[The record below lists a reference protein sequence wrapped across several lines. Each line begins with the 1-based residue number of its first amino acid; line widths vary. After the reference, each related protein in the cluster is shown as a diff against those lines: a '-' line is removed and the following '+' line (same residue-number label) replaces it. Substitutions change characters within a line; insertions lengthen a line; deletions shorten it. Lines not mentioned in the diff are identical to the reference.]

1 VKRTSAK
8 HELAATLLAED
19 RLSDAEI
26 ARRCGV
32 TERTLNNWKQQPEF
46 QKRLSAVTAK
56 FSDRVV
62 GAAITQKNKRLEVL
76 QNLQDRLLQ
85 VVDER
90 SQDPAMAKVPGG
102 KTGLVVRKL
111 KTVGTGNDARVVP
124 EYSIDG
130 QVLKEIQQVHK
141 NARAEARMFD
151 PEGPHE

>member
-8 HELAATLLAED
+8 SELAATLLADD
-19 RLSDAEI
+19 RLSDVEI

-32 TERTLNNWKQQPEF
+32 TERTLNNWKKDPTF
-46 QKRLSAVTAK
+46 QARIKAVTTK
-56 FSDRVV
+56 FSDGVTRSAILQKKKRVE
-62 GAAITQKNKRLEVL
+62 IL

-90 SQDPAMAKVPGG
+90 ANDPAMAKVPGG

-111 KTVGTGNDARVVP
+111 KTVGSGNDARVVP

-130 QVLKEIQQVHK
+130 QVLKQIQQVHK
-141 NARAEARMFD
+141 NARAELGMFD
-151 PEGPHE
+151 PEEPS